1 MTQSG
6 GSDIRPA
13 GSGRPAIATS
23 FLRSIASPRAGLV
36 ITLQAALPADW
47 PTADGSIEANLG
59 HALGWTCEV
68 RKHDVVVVN
77 PLGEGLAKA
86 PVPELSS
93 SWLDNARHDGS
104 CAMFLAPSATESG
117 FAELTIASAASAG
130 DLRAATIR
138 TAVADD
144 YGAMEPVGR
153 NQPCP
158 CGSGKKYKHCHG
170 GS

>member
-130 DLRAATIR
+130 DFRAATIR

-158 CGSGKKYKHCHG
+158 CDSGKKYKHCHG